1 MKTNTIQKQY
11 KKSHIIKHIMQL
23 RNRNVVSSTTTV
35 SPNTVYTKPA
45 KRVSIR
51 RCDMKPVKKSPVPIV
66 NMKTDHRMMQL
77 RNRCVELSF

>member
-1 MKTNTIQKQY
+1 
-11 KKSHIIKHIMQL
+11 MQL

-35 SPNTVYTKPA
+35 STNTVYTKPV

-51 RCDMKPVKKSPVPIV
+51 RCDIKPVKKRAEVSI
-66 NMKTDHRMMQL
+66 KTDHRIMQL

>member
-1 MKTNTIQKQY
+1 
-11 KKSHIIKHIMQL
+11 MQL

-35 SPNTVYTKPA
+35 SPNTVYTKPV

-51 RCDMKPVKKSPVPIV
+51 RCDMKPVKKSPV
-66 NMKTDHRMMQL
+66 MKTDHRMMQL

>member
-1 MKTNTIQKQY
+1 
-11 KKSHIIKHIMQL
+11 MQL

-35 SPNTVYTKPA
+35 SPNTVYTKPV

-51 RCDMKPVKKSPVPIV
+51 RCDMKPVKKISQL
-66 NMKTDHRMMQL
+66 NMNKDNRIMQL